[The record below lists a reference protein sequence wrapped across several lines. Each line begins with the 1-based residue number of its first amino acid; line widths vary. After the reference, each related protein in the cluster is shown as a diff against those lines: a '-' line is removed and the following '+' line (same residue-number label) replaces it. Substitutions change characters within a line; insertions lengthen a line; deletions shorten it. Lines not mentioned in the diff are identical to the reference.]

1 MTKNGNSMKSEWNI
15 VLIGMPGSGK
25 STVGVILAKQI
36 SYDFLDSDVVIQ
48 VSENRSLQDIL
59 DAEGHMVL
67 RQIEARI
74 LLSIS
79 VQSHVIATG
88 GSAAY
93 SDAAMRHLA
102 SQGTIVF
109 LDTPLTT
116 LTSRIHN
123 FTTRGIAKRPDQSFD
138 DLFQERLRLYTR
150 YADITIACEGLNQE
164 DIASSIIEAVSR

>member
-1 MTKNGNSMKSEWNI
+1 
-15 VLIGMPGSGK
+15 LIGMPGSGK

-109 LDTPLTT
+109 LDTTLTT

-138 DLFQERLRLYTR
+138 DLFQERLRLYTQ

-164 DIASSIIEAVSR
+164 DIAGRIIDAVSR

>member
-1 MTKNGNSMKSEWNI
+1 MTKNGNSMNSEQNI

-36 SYDFLDSDVVIQ
+36 SYDFLDSDVLIQ

-67 RQIEARI
+67 RQIEAQI
-74 LLSIS
+74 LLSVS

-109 LDTPLTT
+109 LDTSLTT
-116 LTSRIHN
+116 LINRIHN
-123 FTTRGIAKRPDQSFD
+123 FTTRGIAKRPDQSFE
-138 DLFQERLRLYTR
+138 DLFQERLALYTR

-164 DIASSIIEAVSR
+164 DIVSKIVEALSR